1 MIFQPYSTAHRLVH
15 NRSAC
20 EPVGEG
26 LRVTTA
32 NQQWAYAVEFPLQ
45 DVPPSAYKGFK
56 IKLRARV
63 SQGAIGLGVLTPD
76 GTRYRH
82 EIQIAANDEREAVEL
97 VLPKT
102 ASLGSL
108 MLRNTASD
116 GASRVEVEIVGCE
129 FLSDNEDG
137 ETEIVVDPKI
147 FRPFRP
153 WSGWVSEGF
162 FTDWTGI
169 KTRVD
174 VWAFFADFLQVFKKE
189 RHVKHDLPLT
199 GEHVLDWAPLAQAVQ
214 LNEVIESPY
223 GGSTGLFYQELPGG
237 HRIVNYELWGAKGK
251 GSLIGYSPPAGEV
264 WKVRGAGI
272 ITDDGTAL
280 EWMLQL
286 YIAWPGH
293 LPNPQLLVPIA
304 RNVGLTS
311 GTPTLALERD
321 LVLLP
326 GEAVSARC
334 NGLNPDK
341 RLGIRFSA
349 WVLPIEALPELIK

>member
-45 DVPPSAYKGFK
+45 DVPPSADKGFK

-76 GTRYRH
+76 GTRYQH
-82 EIQIAANDEREAVEL
+82 EIQIAANDESEAVEL

-129 FLSDNEDG
+129 FLSDNEDS
-137 ETEIVVDPKI
+137 ETEIV
-147 FRPFRP
+147 
-153 WSGWVSEGF
+153 
-162 FTDWTGI
+162 
-169 KTRVD
+169 
-174 VWAFFADFLQVFKKE
+174 
-189 RHVKHDLPLT
+189 
-199 GEHVLDWAPLAQAVQ
+199 AVQ
-214 LNEVIESPY
+214 LNEVIESPK

-272 ITDDGTAL
+272 ITDDGTPL

-334 NGLNPDK
+334 NGLDPDK